1 MCITVSTP
9 APASFCIAA
18 LFSLVLQVVTSAC
31 WLCAGSFTHYRASNL
46 QLITDACRTHR
57 DRIVCTNT
65 QAHVILALTVLMMVW
80 AFVYF
85 GLYFFYLSRS
95 VYKLRNLPRQD
106 HKLAHLMV
114 NLQAR
119 PFPPPSI

>member
-1 MCITVSTP
+1 
-9 APASFCIAA
+9 
-18 LFSLVLQVVTSAC
+18 
-31 WLCAGSFTHYRASNL
+31 
-46 QLITDACRTHR
+46 
-57 DRIVCTNT
+57 VCTNT
-65 QAHVILALTVLMMVW
+65 QAHVILVLTVLTMVW

-95 VYKLRNLPRQD
+95 VYKLRSLPRQD

-119 PFPPPSI
+119 PFPLQVSEAVFAQGVSESMG